1 MNNVTGQEMTAKVRD
16 VWESQAAGYD
26 KQIRFWERIQFAD
39 GREWV
44 CSRAR
49 GGVLEVGAGTG
60 RNFVFYPEGI
70 TLTGIDLSPAMLAV
84 ARQRAEQL
92 GITADLREADAEALP
107 FHDASF
113 DSVVSTLCLC
123 TIPGDLAAIGE
134 MWRVLRP
141 GGRLLLLDH
150 IGSNHWPIRLMQR
163 LIETLT
169 IRLAGEHMT
178 RRPLPLVEAAGF
190 TVEERQRLK
199 AGTVERLAAR
209 KPD

>member
-1 MNNVTGQEMTAKVRD
+1 MNGQEMTTKVRN

-39 GREWV
+39 GRQWA
-44 CSRAR
+44 CSRAS
-49 GGVLEVGAGTG
+49 GSVLEVGAGTG
-60 RNFVFYPEGI
+60 RNFAFYPQGV
-70 TLTGIDLSPAMLAV
+70 TLTGVDLSPAMLAI
-84 ARQRAEQL
+84 ARQRAEDL
-92 GITADLREADAEALP
+92 GLAADLREADAEALP
-107 FHDASF
+107 FSNASF
-113 DSVVSTLCLC
+113 DTVVCTLCLC
-123 TIPGDLAAIGE
+123 TIPDDRAAIGE

-150 IGSNHWPIRLMQR
+150 IGSHLWPIRLGQR
-163 LIETLT
+163 LVETLT

-178 RRPLPLVEAAGF
+178 RRPFPLVEAAGF

-209 KPD
+209 KPA

>member
-1 MNNVTGQEMTAKVRD
+1 MNGQEMTTKVRN

-39 GREWV
+39 GRQWA
-44 CSRAR
+44 CSRAS
-49 GGVLEVGAGTG
+49 GSVLEVGAGTG
-60 RNFVFYPEGI
+60 RNFAFYPQGV
-70 TLTGIDLSPAMLAV
+70 TLTGVDLSPAMLAI
-84 ARQRAEQL
+84 ARQRAEEL
-92 GITADLREADAEALP
+92 GLAADLREADAEALP
-107 FHDASF
+107 FSNASF
-113 DSVVSTLCLC
+113 DTVVCTLCLC
-123 TIPGDLAAIGE
+123 TIPDDRAAIGE

-150 IGSNHWPIRLMQR
+150 IGSHLWPIRLGQR
-163 LIETLT
+163 LVETLT

-178 RRPLPLVEAAGF
+178 RRPFPLVEAAGF

-209 KPD
+209 KPA